1 LDIKEKITKIRKQ
14 KGWSLSKLAT
24 QAGLTTTTVYNWY
37 NDKNATPSRDSIEDV
52 CVAFGVSVAEFYADV
67 EMDNLT
73 EKEIR
78 LLQLFRKIPEK
89 EREKALSMLELLC
102 K

>member
-1 LDIKEKITKIRKQ
+1 MDIKEKITKIRKQ

-52 CVAFGVSVAEFYADV
+52 CVAFGVSVAEFYADI

-78 LLQLFRKIPEK
+78 LLELFRKIPEK
-89 EREKALSMLELLC
+89 EQEKALSMLELLC

>member
-1 LDIKEKITKIRKQ
+1 MDIKEKITKIRKQ

-52 CVAFGVSVAEFYADV
+52 CVAFGISVAEFYADV

-78 LLQLFRKIPEK
+78 LLELFRKIPEK

>member
-1 LDIKEKITKIRKQ
+1 MDIKEKITKIRKQ
-14 KGWSLSKLAT
+14 KGWSLSKLAR

-52 CVAFGVSVAEFYADV
+52 CVAFGISIAEFYADI

-78 LLQLFRKIPEK
+78 LLELFRKIPEK
-89 EREKALSMLELLC
+89 EQEKALSMLELLC

>member
-1 LDIKEKITKIRKQ
+1 MDIKEKITKIRKQ

-52 CVAFGVSVAEFYADV
+52 CVAFGISVAEFYADI

-78 LLQLFRKIPEK
+78 LLELFRKIPEK
-89 EREKALSMLELLC
+89 EQEKALSMLELLC

>member
-1 LDIKEKITKIRKQ
+1 MDIKEKITKIRKQ

-78 LLQLFRKIPEK
+78 LLELFRKIPEK

>member
-52 CVAFGVSVAEFYADV
+52 CVAFGISVAEFYADI

-78 LLQLFRKIPEK
+78 LLELFRKIPEK
-89 EREKALSMLELLC
+89 EQEKALSMLELLC

>member
-1 LDIKEKITKIRKQ
+1 MDIKEKITKMRKQ

-78 LLQLFRKIPEK
+78 LLELFRKIPEK

>member
-1 LDIKEKITKIRKQ
+1 MRKQ

-78 LLQLFRKIPEK
+78 LLELFRKIPEK

>member
-1 LDIKEKITKIRKQ
+1 MDIKEKITKMRKQ

-52 CVAFGVSVAEFYADV
+52 CVAFGISVAEFYADI

-78 LLQLFRKIPEK
+78 LLELFRKIPEK

>member
-1 LDIKEKITKIRKQ
+1 MDIKEKITKMRKQ

-78 LLQLFRKIPEK
+78 LLELFRKIPEK
-89 EREKALSMLELLC
+89 EREKALSMIELLC

>member
-1 LDIKEKITKIRKQ
+1 MDIKEKITKIRKQ

-52 CVAFGVSVAEFYADV
+52 CVAFGISIAEFYADI

-78 LLQLFRKIPEK
+78 LLELFRKIPEK
-89 EREKALSMLELLC
+89 EQEKALSMLELLC

>member
-1 LDIKEKITKIRKQ
+1 MDIKEKITKIRKQ

-52 CVAFGVSVAEFYADV
+52 CVAFGISVAEFYADI

-78 LLQLFRKIPEK
+78 LLELFRKIPEK

>member
-1 LDIKEKITKIRKQ
+1 MDIKEKITKIRKQ

-52 CVAFGVSVAEFYADV
+52 CVAFGISIAEFYADI
-67 EMDNLT
+67 EMDNLA

-78 LLQLFRKIPEK
+78 LLELFRKIPEK
-89 EREKALSMLELLC
+89 EQEKALSMLELLC

>member
-1 LDIKEKITKIRKQ
+1 MDIKEKITKMRKE

-37 NDKNATPSRDSIEDV
+37 NSINATPSRDSIEDI
-52 CVAFGVSVAEFYADV
+52 CAAFGISVAEFYVDLD
-67 EMDNLT
+67 MDNLT
-73 EKEIR
+73 DKELR
-78 LLQLFRKIPEK
+78 LLELFRQIPAE
-89 EREKALSMLELLC
+89 EQEKALSMLTLLC

>member
-1 LDIKEKITKIRKQ
+1 MDIKEKITKMRKQ

-52 CVAFGVSVAEFYADV
+52 CVAFGVSVAEFYADI

-78 LLQLFRKIPEK
+78 LLELFRKIPEK
-89 EREKALSMLELLC
+89 EQEKALSMLELLC